1 MNDPDGDSHTHMPLK
16 VLFSFF
22 FPHEQGRSLMY
33 PGNVKRKV
41 RAHSM
46 IVSEQIPVTCVS
58 KAPMEVTY
66 QKINVPLRN

>member
-1 MNDPDGDSHTHMPLK
+1 
-16 VLFSFF
+16 
-22 FPHEQGRSLMY
+22 MY

-66 QKINVPLRN
+66 QKIKCSVKKLSA